1 MSSEPTG
8 AEGAEGETAAD
19 AAAGADGDAEGAT
32 AADAAAGA
40 DGLRGLPRSL
50 TVADPAE
57 MHALGLRVAA
67 VLGAG
72 DVVVLTGDLGAGKT
86 TFTRGLGEGLGVRGP
101 VTSPTFVLAR
111 THPSLGGGPAL
122 VHVDAYRLANALE
135 LDDLDIDFARSVV
148 VVEWGRGLVEALPDS
163 ALSIEIDRPH
173 GGGTNAVGTG
183 DADDAPVEP
192 RQVRLEGTGPRW
204 T

>member
-1 MSSEPTG
+1 
-8 AEGAEGETAAD
+8 
-19 AAAGADGDAEGAT
+19 
-32 AADAAAGA
+32 
-40 DGLRGLPRSL
+40 
-50 TVADPAE
+50 

-111 THPSLGGGPAL
+111 THPSLVGGPAL

-148 VVEWGRGLVEALPDS
+148 VVEWGRGLVEALTDS
-163 ALSIEIDRPH
+163 ALSIEINRPH
-173 GGGTNAVGTG
+173 GGGTEAIDT
-183 DADDAPVEP
+183 DDAPVEP

-204 T
+204 N